1 MLAQNWQYLRQKLL
15 VAICLVKKFQISQN
29 VILGNFIDPS
39 DHKVF
44 DFILFQ
50 QFIGGLCAYSQHFTH
65 LFYSHYIRIVF
76 KNGCVCLALFR
87 IDTSLNNNCADCFLP
102 ISQFLRLLKPRLRR
116 CYAILKPAGTQN
128 AALSAGTCI
137 PYPSYKEFMQFS
149 RFLMVFAICKENSG
163 EFEESGKNLEKEES
177 CLFGRAAFGKL
188 FVSGGEP
195 VQDADDRKD
204 IFVIN
209 LFEQVCCFFK

>member
-1 MLAQNWQYLRQKLL
+1 
-15 VAICLVKKFQISQN
+15 
-29 VILGNFIDPS
+29 
-39 DHKVF
+39 
-44 DFILFQ
+44 
-50 QFIGGLCAYSQHFTH
+50 
-65 LFYSHYIRIVF
+65 
-76 KNGCVCLALFR
+76 
-87 IDTSLNNNCADCFLP
+87 
-102 ISQFLRLLKPRLRR
+102 
-116 CYAILKPAGTQN
+116 
-128 AALSAGTCI
+128 
-137 PYPSYKEFMQFS
+137 MQFS

-163 EFEESGKNLEKEES
+163 EFEESGES

>member
-50 QFIGGLCAYSQHFTH
+50 QFIGGLCANSQHFTH

-87 IDTSLNNNCADCFLP
+87 IDTSLNNNCADRFLP

-116 CYAILKPAGTQN
+116 RYAILKPAGTQN

-137 PYPSYKEFMQFS
+137 PLTRSLCSFQGSF
-149 RFLMVFAICKENSG
+149 FAICKENSG
-163 EFEESGKNLEKEES
+163 EFEESGKKLEKEES
-177 CLFGRAAFGKL
+177 CLLGRAAFGKL